1 VNDQQTRSNI
11 PTPKTNGSRAPVQ
24 IMAEINRTREEMD
37 ETLSAIEQRL
47 TPGQLVD
54 QGLDYLKHSGAREY
68 AANLGSSIKNYPLP
82 STLAAIGIAWLM
94 AVGNKQPQPS
104 SGPSMGERMQST
116 KDSLGSSM
124 QSTKDKVGN
133 TMQSAKDSL
142 TSGVQSARERASQ
155 LGDTASQL
163 DRAKESWD
171 SIVRDNPLVIGA
183 VGLAIGAVVAALA
196 PRTRT
201 EDELM
206 GETRDDLV
214 DKAKQAGT
222 TKLDQVK
229 DQAKQAASSV
239 KDAAA
244 DATKRQA
251 DQLGGQKPRD
261 EKPQQDKR
269 MQSVPHDPERR
280 KQAPTA
286 FPAPSAVEIV
296 EDSTKWPA
304 STPKR

>member
-1 VNDQQTRSNI
+1 
-11 PTPKTNGSRAPVQ
+11 
-24 IMAEINRTREEMD
+24 
-37 ETLSAIEQRL
+37 
-47 TPGQLVD
+47 
-54 QGLDYLKHSGAREY
+54 
-68 AANLGSSIKNYPLP
+68 
-82 STLAAIGIAWLM
+82 M

-155 LGDTASQL
+155 LGDTASQQL

-251 DQLGGQKPRD
+251 DQLGEQKP
-261 EKPQQDKR
+261 KPQQDKPR
-269 MQSVPHDPERR
+269 DDKRTQSVPHDPERR

>member
-1 VNDQQTRSNI
+1 
-11 PTPKTNGSRAPVQ
+11 
-24 IMAEINRTREEMD
+24 MAEINRTREEMD

-68 AANLGSSIKNYPLP
+68 AANLGTSIKNYPLP

-104 SGPSMGERMQST
+104 SGPSMDERMQST
-116 KDSLGSSM
+116 KDSLGS
-124 QSTKDKVGN
+124 G
-133 TMQSAKDSL
+133 MQSAKDSL

-155 LGDTASQL
+155 LGDTASQQL

-229 DQAKQAASSV
+229 NQAKQAASSV

-269 MQSVPHDPERR
+269 MQS
-280 KQAPTA
+280 
-286 FPAPSAVEIV
+286 
-296 EDSTKWPA
+296 
-304 STPKR
+304 

>member
-94 AVGNKQPQPS
+94 AVGNNQPQPS

-155 LGDTASQL
+155 LGDTASQQL

-196 PRTRT
+196 PRTRA

-206 GETRDDLV
+206 GETRDDLM

-251 DQLGGQKPRD
+251 EHMRQ
-261 EKPQQDKR
+261 EKPGQEKR

-280 KQAPTA
+280 KQAPTV

>member
-1 VNDQQTRSNI
+1 
-11 PTPKTNGSRAPVQ
+11 
-24 IMAEINRTREEMD
+24 MAEINRTREEMD

-104 SGPSMGERMQST
+104 SGPSLGERMQST
-116 KDSLGSSM
+116 KD
-124 QSTKDKVGN
+124 TVGN

-155 LGDTASQL
+155 LGDTASQQL

-206 GETRDDLV
+206 GETR
-214 DKAKQAGT
+214 
-222 TKLDQVK
+222 
-229 DQAKQAASSV
+229 
-239 KDAAA
+239 
-244 DATKRQA
+244 
-251 DQLGGQKPRD
+251 
-261 EKPQQDKR
+261 
-269 MQSVPHDPERR
+269 
-280 KQAPTA
+280 
-286 FPAPSAVEIV
+286 
-296 EDSTKWPA
+296 
-304 STPKR
+304 